1 MSFNTASVFSNRLK
15 LTFSVIAVL
24 ILLGGFAKSLQSEV
38 VQAEKTTHNLV
49 PLVDSNFS
57 IAFTRL
63 EDKAAD
69 LDRRV
74 DTLEKANLAEA
85 VAQTQQRVESMY
97 FIMKCV
103 AGAIFSMAA
112 KDIFLAL
119 IAFLKNKPPIS

>member
-1 MSFNTASVFSNRLK
+1 MSRARSQHLSSRLRLIFSI
-15 LTFSVIAVL
+15 IAVL
-24 ILLGGFAKSLQSEV
+24 ILIGGFAKSLQSEV
-38 VQAEKTTHNLV
+38 VKAERAGSSIA

-74 DTLEKANLAEA
+74 DTLEKANLQQA
-85 VAQTQQRVESMY
+85 VVQTQQRVESMY
-97 FIMKCV
+97 FIIKCV

-119 IAFLKNKPPIS
+119 IAFLKNKQPTP

>member
-1 MSFNTASVFSNRLK
+1 MSLNTASLFSSRLR
-15 LTFSVIAVL
+15 LVFSVIAVL

-38 VQAEKTTHNLV
+38 VRAEKLGSSIT

-85 VAQTQQRVESMY
+85 VSQTQQRVESMY

-119 IAFLKNKPPIS
+119 IAFLKNKPTTP